1 MFMAKRTGP
10 TNPYLRQLIDELK
23 EKSLELKAPIWRE
36 IAEKLS
42 KSTRQRIEVNLSDI
56 DRNITDGETVI
67 VPGVVLASGN
77 LTKKVNIVAWRFS
90 KTAEQKIKNSNG
102 KIMKIEDLLK
112 ENPKGSNVKI
122 IS

>member
-1 MFMAKRTGP
+1 MAKRTGP
-10 TNPYLRQLIDELK
+10 TNPYLKQLIEKLK
-23 EKSLELKAPIWRE
+23 KKSLELKAPIWKD

-56 DRNITDGETVI
+56 ERNVKDGETII
-67 VPGVVLASGN
+67 VPGVVLSSGS
-77 LTKKVNIVAWRFS
+77 LTKKVNIATWKFS
-90 KTAEQKIKNSNG
+90 KSAEEKIKTADG
-102 KIMKIEDLLK
+102 KIMMIDELLK

>member
-1 MFMAKRTGP
+1 MAKRTGP
-10 TNPYLRQLIDELK
+10 TNPYLRQLIDNLK
-23 EKSLELKAPIWRE
+23 RKSLELKAPIWKD

-56 DRNITDGETVI
+56 ERNASDGETIV

-77 LTKKVNIVAWRFS
+77 LTKKVNICAWKFS
-90 KTAEQKIKNSNG
+90 KATEAKIKNSNG
-102 KIMKIEDLLK
+102 KIMTIEELVK

>member
-1 MFMAKRTGP
+1 MAKRTGP